1 MWTLT
6 RLFCILF
13 FYLQVSERFMNK
25 QQTLIILPRKRI
37 DLARLRLNPFAKLM
51 ENRQFS
57 KFYYLIFQ

>member
-25 QQTLIILPRKRI
+25 QQTLIIFTTKMDWPRT
-37 DLARLRLNPFAKLM
+37 LATESICKV
-51 ENRQFS
+51 
-57 KFYYLIFQ
+57 KGK